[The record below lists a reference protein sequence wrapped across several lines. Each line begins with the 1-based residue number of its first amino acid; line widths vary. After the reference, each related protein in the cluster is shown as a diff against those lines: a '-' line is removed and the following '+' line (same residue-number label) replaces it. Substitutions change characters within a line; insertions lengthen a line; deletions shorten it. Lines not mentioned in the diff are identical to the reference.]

1 MIYACDVVES
11 EFIRAEVMPSKK
23 VHVRELKKFAT
34 QVVASLSAWPVNLDS
49 VLQEMDDYAASVESK
64 DEDLKTSQC
73 IGRCIFWMYQTVVND
88 IMRNEAD
95 EADRKGPS
103 KALAQMIMVHLN
115 EQFPQGSDEEE
126 DDDEEEEEEDD
137 ENVDEEEEED
147 DVDDEEDEK
156 VVEETQAME
165 EIKMEQDSKEEKK
178 DDGAS
183 DDCMMVRQKTMIG
196 DIRKRGRS
204 F

>member
-1 MIYACDVVES
+1 
-11 EFIRAEVMPSKK
+11 MPSKK

-49 VLQEMDDYAASVESK
+49 VLQEMDDYAATVESK
-64 DEDLKTSQC
+64 DTIEDLKTSQC

-126 DDDEEEEEEDD
+126 DNDEEEEEDD

-165 EIKMEQDSKEEKK
+165 EIKMEQDSKEDKK

-183 DDCMMVRQKTMIG
+183 DDCLMVRQKTMIG

>member
-1 MIYACDVVES
+1 
-11 EFIRAEVMPSKK
+11 MPSKK

-34 QVVASLSAWPVNLDS
+34 QIVASLSAWPVNLDS

-64 DEDLKTSQC
+64 DAIEDLKTSQC

-103 KALAQMIMVHLN
+103 KALAQMVMVHLN
-115 EQFPQGSDEEE
+115 EQFPQGSDEEQ
-126 DDDEEEEEEDD
+126 DEEEEEDD

-147 DVDDEEDEK
+147 DVEDEEDAGNA
-156 VVEETQAME
+156 EETQAIE
-165 EIKMEQDSKEEKK
+165 EIKREQDSKEETKA
-178 DDGAS
+178 DDAS
-183 DDCMMVRQKTMIG
+183 DDCMMVRQKTVIG